1 MVMPARTLRRRTT
14 LLGVALA
21 AGASLALAGCG
32 GDPDIGDVEDK
43 LAEDVPS
50 QAANALPGVEFDT
63 DTVSCPE
70 GQSVAE
76 GETFECTMEATERGR
91 DVVYTLTVTMTGE
104 NSFSWR
110 PTGREVVGS

>member
-1 MVMPARTLRRRTT
+1 MPAFRARRRPA
-14 LLGVALA
+14 LLGVALL
-21 AGASLALAGCG
+21 AGGALALTGCG
-32 GDPDIGDVEDK
+32 GDPDVGDVEDK

-50 QAANALPGVEFDT
+50 QAADALPGVEFDT

-70 GQSVAE
+70 DQSVAE
-76 GETFECTMEATERGR
+76 GETFDCTIEATERGR
-91 DVVYTLTVTMTGE
+91 DVVYTLSITMTGE